1 MDGLAKGSIGEFLLD
16 SRTPGG
22 SMLSLGES
30 SYTEEEARRE
40 QETDRHVEELLK
52 EVRIWRVANSAQ
64 WVAWGIV
71 QAKVPEL
78 DEKSPVVEGA
88 AGTEEPV
95 FIGEPERPGKPD
107 QRPEGP
113 DSMEEAENEEDE
125 FDYLGYA
132 QERARFFWGDV
143 VGLGLVAKEELPEE
157 LVRNLKVVEY

>member
-1 MDGLAKGSIGEFLLD
+1 
-16 SRTPGG
+16 
-22 SMLSLGES
+22 MLSLGES